1 MPTSSGAILNLDL
14 SIFAGCGVC
23 SASWD
28 SAGDNTSDDPVSVLT
43 SSIPSPRLM
52 AAIPITTDTAS
63 TIAVFVFTRD
73 GHPRSTKS
81 FRNPKLAIDASWFVN
96 TSAPSIIMNPPSKIL

>member
-14 SIFAGCGVC
+14 SIFAGCGV
-23 SASWD
+23 SVSWD

-52 AAIPITTDTAS
+52 AAMPITTDTAS
-63 TIAVFVFTRD
+63 TIAVF
-73 GHPRSTKS
+73 
-81 FRNPKLAIDASWFVN
+81 
-96 TSAPSIIMNPPSKIL
+96 APEMLIREAPNHLESQS